1 MVRKPRSGIPRD
13 VRSRDAC
20 MSVRRLLFVVNDTA
34 IFASHRLPV
43 AIAAGRAG
51 YEVHLA
57 ALDSGA
63 LDVLRAHDIG
73 FHQLRIDR
81 TGLNPIADLRMALE
95 LGRIIRKVRP
105 TLMHTVTIKPVIYG
119 GILARLLGVPKL
131 VSAITGLGQVFTDQ
145 RSMPPP
151 VRALARALYRLALG
165 HRNSCTIFQNPDDRA
180 FMVGAKLV
188 SIDRTALIR
197 GSGVDMACFAPRPEP
212 PRPAVVVLP
221 ARLLWDKG
229 IGEFVEAARILRD
242 ACVDA
247 CLALVGEPPPHNR
260 ASVPRE
266 TIEGWVREG
275 LVEWWGH
282 QTDMPEI
289 YARSHIVC
297 LPSYYGEG
305 VPRALIEAA
314 ACGRPIVTAD
324 TPGCREVVR
333 HGVNGLLVPP
343 RAAAALAEALREL
356 LLDPARCEAMGRRGR
371 ELAVA
376 EFSVE
381 HVVEATL
388 KVYAGLEAQPSHD
401 LPRGHRVQS

>member
-1 MVRKPRSGIPRD
+1 
-13 VRSRDAC
+13 

-43 AIAAGRAG
+43 AVAASRAG

-57 ALDSGA
+57 ALDSDA
-63 LDVLRAHDIG
+63 LDVLRDHDIE
-73 FHQLRIDR
+73 FHPLPVDR
-81 TGLNPIADLRMALE
+81 TGLNPVKDLRMAVE
-95 LGRIIRKVRP
+95 LARIVRKVRP
-105 TLMHTVTIKPVIYG
+105 ALMHTVTIKPVIYG
-119 GILARLLGVPKL
+119 GILARLLGVPSL
-131 VSAITGLGQVFTDQ
+131 VSAVTGLGQVFTDQ
-145 RSMPPP
+145 KSMPRP

-165 HRNSCTIFQNPDDRA
+165 HKNSCTIFQNPDDRA
-180 FMVGAKLV
+180 FMIDADLV

-197 GSGVDMACFAPRPEP
+197 GSGVDMACFVPRPEP
-212 PRPAVVVLP
+212 PRPAIVILP

-229 IGEFVEAARILRD
+229 IGEFVEAARILREADLD
-242 ACVDA
+242 AR
-247 CLALVGEPPPHNR
+247 LALVGKPPPHNR

-282 QTDMPEI
+282 QTDMPGI

-343 RAAAALAEALREL
+343 RAAAPLAEALREL

-371 ELAVA
+371 EIAVA

-381 HVVEATL
+381 HVVDATL

>member
-1 MVRKPRSGIPRD
+1 
-13 VRSRDAC
+13 

-43 AIAAGRAG
+43 AVAAARAG

-63 LDVLRAHDIG
+63 LEALRDHDIRY
-73 FHQLRIDR
+73 HPLRVDR
-81 TGLNPIADLRMALE
+81 TGLNPVKDLRMALE
-95 LGRIIRKVRP
+95 LAHTVRDVRP
-105 TLMHTVTIKPVIYG
+105 VLMHTVTIKPVIYG
-119 GILARLLGVPKL
+119 GIVARLCGVPSL
-131 VSAITGLGQVFTDQ
+131 VSAVTGLGQVFTDQ
-145 RSMPPP
+145 KSVPRP

-165 HRNSCTIFQNPDDRA
+165 HPNSCTIFQNPDDRA
-180 FMVGAKLV
+180 FMVEAKLV

-197 GSGVDMACFAPRPEP
+197 GSGVDMAYFAPRPEP
-212 PRPAVVVLP
+212 ADPAVVVLP

-229 IGEFVEAARILRD
+229 VGEFVEAARMLRKDGLD
-242 ACVDA
+242 AR
-247 CLALVGEPPPHNR
+247 LALVGEPPPHNR
-260 ASVPRE
+260 GSVPRE
-266 TIEGWVREG
+266 TIEDWVREG

-282 QTDMPEI
+282 QTDMPGI

-333 HGVNGLLVPP
+333 HGMNGLLVPP
-343 RAAAALAEALREL
+343 RAAAALADALREL
-356 LLDPARCEAMGRRGR
+356 LLDRERCEAMGRRGR

-388 KVYAGLEAQPSHD
+388 DVYAGLEAQPDHD
-401 LPRGHRVQS
+401 LPRGHRVRP

>member
-1 MVRKPRSGIPRD
+1 MSG
-13 VRSRDAC
+13 
-20 MSVRRLLFVVNDTA
+20 RRLLFVVNDTA

-43 AIAAGRAG
+43 AVAASRAG

-57 ALDSGA
+57 ALDTGA
-63 LDVLRAHDIG
+63 LEVLRDHDIR
-73 FHQLRIDR
+73 FHPLHVDR
-81 TGLNPIADLRMALE
+81 TGLNPLNDLRMALE
-95 LGRIIRKVRP
+95 LAGAVRKVRP
-105 TLMHTVTIKPVIYG
+105 TLMHTVTIKPVLYG
-119 GILARLLGVPKL
+119 GIVARLLGVPSL
-131 VSAITGLGQVFTDQ
+131 VSAVTGLGQVFTDQ
-145 RSMPPP
+145 KSMPRPI
-151 VRALARALYRLALG
+151 RALVRALYRLALG
-165 HRNSCTIFQNPDDRA
+165 HKNSCTIFQNPDDRA

-197 GSGVDMACFAPRPEP
+197 GSGVDMTCFAPRPEP
-212 PRPAVVVLP
+212 PRPAVVILP

-229 IGEFVEAARILRD
+229 IGEFVDAARILR
-242 ACVDA
+242 AA
-247 CLALVGEPPPHNR
+247 GLEARLALVGEPPPHNR
-260 ASVPRE
+260 DSVPRE

-282 QTDMPEI
+282 QSDMPAV
-289 YARSHIVC
+289 YARCHVVC

-333 HGVNGLLVPP
+333 DGVNGFLVPP
-343 RAAAALAEALREL
+343 RAARPLADALREL
-356 LLDPARCEAMGRRGR
+356 LLDASRCEAMGRRGR
-371 ELAVA
+371 DLAVA

-388 KVYAGLEAQPSHD
+388 RVYAGLEAQPSHD
-401 LPRGHRVQS
+401 LARGHRVQS

>member
-1 MVRKPRSGIPRD
+1 
-13 VRSRDAC
+13 
-20 MSVRRLLFVVNDTA
+20 MSVRRFLFVVNDTA
-34 IFASHRLPV
+34 AFASHRLPV
-43 AIAAGRAG
+43 AVAASHAG

-57 ALDSGA
+57 ALDSGE
-63 LDVLRAHDIG
+63 LDVLRDHHIR
-73 FHQLRIDR
+73 FHPLDVDR
-81 TGLNPIADLRMALE
+81 TGLNPVKDLRMAFE
-95 LGRIIRKVRP
+95 LARTVRVVRP
-105 TLMHTVTIKPVIYG
+105 ALMHTVTIKPVIYG
-119 GILARLLGVPKL
+119 GIVARLFGVPSL
-131 VSAITGLGQVFTDQ
+131 VSAVTGLGQVFTD
-145 RSMPPP
+145 RKSVPWP

-165 HRNSCTIFQNPDDRA
+165 HKNSCTIFQNPDDLG
-180 FMVGAKLV
+180 FMVDANLV
-188 SIDRTALIR
+188 SLERTALIR
-197 GSGVDMACFAPRPEP
+197 GSGVDMTCFAPRPEP
-212 PRPAVVVLP
+212 PEPAVVILP

-229 IGEFVEAARILRD
+229 IGEFVEAARILRG
-242 ACVDA
+242 AA
-247 CLALVGEPPPHNR
+247 LNARLALVGEPPPHNR
-260 ASVPRE
+260 GSVPRE

-275 LVEWWGH
+275 LIEWWGQ
-282 QTDMPEI
+282 QTDMPGV
-289 YARSHIVC
+289 YARSHVVC

-343 RAAAALAEALREL
+343 RTAAPLADALRQL
-356 LLDPARCEAMGRRGR
+356 LVDPTRRTAMGRRGR

-388 KVYAGLEAQPSHD
+388 KVYGSLEPQPSPV

>member
-1 MVRKPRSGIPRD
+1 
-13 VRSRDAC
+13 

-34 IFASHRLPV
+34 IFASHRLPIAV
-43 AIAAGRAG
+43 AASRAG
-51 YEVHLA
+51 YEIHLA
-57 ALDSGA
+57 ALNSGA
-63 LDVLRAHDIG
+63 LDVLRDHDIG
-73 FHQLRIDR
+73 FHPLPVDR
-81 TGLNPIADLRMALE
+81 TGLNPLKDLRMAFE
-95 LGRIIRKVRP
+95 LARTVRKLRP

-119 GILARLLGVPKL
+119 GILARLLRVPSL

-145 RSMPPP
+145 KSMPRP
-151 VRALARALYRLALG
+151 VRALARRLYRLALG
-165 HRNSCTIFQNPDDRA
+165 HKNSCTIFQNPDDRA
-180 FMVGAKLV
+180 FMVDANLV

-197 GSGVDMACFAPRPEP
+197 GSGVDMDCFAPRPEP
-212 PRPAVVVLP
+212 PRPAVVILP

-229 IGEFVEAARILRD
+229 IGEFVEAARILRNPD
-242 ACVDA
+242 LGAR
-247 CLALVGEPPPHNR
+247 LALVGEPPPHNR
-260 ASVPRE
+260 GSVPRE

-282 QTDMPEI
+282 QTNMPGV

-333 HGVNGLLVPP
+333 DGVNGLLVPP
-343 RAAAALAEALREL
+343 RAAAPLAEALREL
-356 LLDPARCEAMGRRGR
+356 LLDPARCAAMGGRGR

-388 KVYAGLEAQPSHD
+388 KVYACLEAQPSQD
-401 LPRGHRVQS
+401 LPRGHRVES

>member
-1 MVRKPRSGIPRD
+1 
-13 VRSRDAC
+13 
-20 MSVRRLLFVVNDTA
+20 
-34 IFASHRLPV
+34 
-43 AIAAGRAG
+43 
-51 YEVHLA
+51 
-57 ALDSGA
+57 
-63 LDVLRAHDIG
+63 
-73 FHQLRIDR
+73 
-81 TGLNPIADLRMALE
+81 
-95 LGRIIRKVRP
+95 
-105 TLMHTVTIKPVIYG
+105 
-119 GILARLLGVPKL
+119 
-131 VSAITGLGQVFTDQ
+131 
-145 RSMPPP
+145 

-180 FMVGAKLV
+180 FMVDMNLV
-188 SIDRTALIR
+188 SSDRTALIR
-197 GSGVDMACFAPRPEP
+197 GSGVDMASFAPQP
-212 PRPAVVVLP
+212 PPPGPAVVILP

-242 ACVDA
+242 ADLDA
-247 CLALVGEPPPHNR
+247 RLTLVGEPPPHNR
-260 ASVPRE
+260 GSVPRE
-266 TIEGWVREG
+266 TIERWVGEG

-282 QTDMPEI
+282 QTDMPGV

-333 HGVNGLLVPP
+333 DGVNGLMVPP
-343 RAAAALAEALREL
+343 RVAAPLAEALRQL

-371 ELAVA
+371 DLAVA

-388 KVYAGLEAQPSHD
+388 QVYAGLEAQPSHD
-401 LPRGHRVQS
+401 LPQGHRVQS